1 MTTKNDLH
9 PISQKILADFQPR
22 KTKAQKQAFID
33 WLIPALAKEGIE
45 MRIESQGWIFKS
57 NNLIVGSPDD
67 CEFVLGAHYD
77 TAPVLPFP
85 NFIIPRNLL
94 LTLLIQMVMMF
105 FPLLLWWG
113 LVAGISSLM
122 PNNSEFITKFF
133 RLSLPILY
141 LVMIFFGPTNK
152 HTANDNTS
160 GIITMIETMLA
171 MDTEYR
177 ERVCFVLFDLEEVGM
192 VGSSAFR
199 QKHTSVMKDKI
210 LINLDCVSDGD
221 HLMLVMNRPASKTP
235 HFRENIQ
242 SSFEK
247 ALENT
252 SGKTFQIDPAWR
264 SIYPSDQMGFR
275 KSLAI
280 AALKK
285 APIIGLYLDRIH
297 TRHDVIFDVE
307 NIRIISQAML
317 AYTKS
322 LAPVNTSINET

>member
-1 MTTKNDLH
+1 METTLH

-22 KTKAQKQAFID
+22 KAKAQKQAFID
-33 WLIPALAKEGIE
+33 WLIPALAEEGID

-57 NNLIVGSPDD
+57 NNLVVGSPKD

-105 FPLLLWWG
+105 FPLLVWWA
-113 LVAGISSLM
+113 LVTGINSLI
-122 PNNSEFITKFF
+122 PNIPEFITKFI

-141 LVMIFFGPTNK
+141 FVILFFGPTNK

-160 GIITMIETMLA
+160 GIITVIETMLA
-171 MDTEYR
+171 MDPEDR

-192 VGSSAFR
+192 FGSSAFR
-199 QKHTSVMKDKI
+199 QKHASAMNDKI

-221 HLMLVMNRPASKTP
+221 HLMLVINRPAFKTP
-235 HFRENIQ
+235 DFKENIQ

-252 SGKTFQIDPAWR
+252 PGKSFHIDPAWR

-297 TRHDVIFDVE
+297 TKHDVFFDVE
-307 NIRIISQAML
+307 NIRIISQALL
-317 AYTKS
+317 AYTES
-322 LAPVNTSINET
+322 LVPGKTVIEDC

>member
-1 MTTKNDLH
+1 MKNNFH

-45 MRIESQGWIFKS
+45 MRIESQGRIIKS

-105 FPLLLWWG
+105 FPLLLWWT
-113 LVAGISSLM
+113 LEAWISNLIADI
-122 PNNSEFITKFF
+122 PAFITIFF
-133 RLSLPILY
+133 RLSVPILY
-141 LVMIFFGPTNK
+141 FLMLFFGPTNK

-160 GIITMIETMLA
+160 GIITVIETMLA
-171 MDTEYR
+171 MDTEDR
-177 ERVCFVLFDLEEVGM
+177 ERVCFVLFDLEEVGLI
-192 VGSSAFR
+192 GSSAFR
-199 QKHTSVMKDKI
+199 QKHASVMKNKI

-221 HLMLVMNRPASKTP
+221 YLMLVINRPASKTP

-252 SGKTFQIDPAWR
+252 SDKTFHIDPAWL

-297 TRHDVIFDVE
+297 TKHDVIFDAE
-307 NIRIISQAML
+307 NIHIISQA
-317 AYTKS
+317 
-322 LAPVNTSINET
+322 INNCVGTL

>member
-1 MTTKNDLH
+1 MKNNFH

-33 WLIPALAKEGIE
+33 WLIPALAEEGID

-160 GIITMIETMLA
+160 GIITVIETMLA
-171 MDTEYR
+171 IEPQHR

-199 QKHTSVMKDKI
+199 QKHASAMKDKI

-221 HLMLVMNRPASKTP
+221 HLMLVINRPASKTP

-252 SGKTFQIDPAWR
+252 SDKTFHIDPAWR
-264 SIYPSDQMGFR
+264 SFYPSDQMGFK

-285 APIIGLYLDRIH
+285 APILGLYLDRIH
-297 TRHDVIFDVE
+297 TKHDVIFDAE
-307 NIRIISQAML
+307 NIHIISQA
-317 AYTKS
+317 
-322 LAPVNTSINET
+322 INNYVRTL